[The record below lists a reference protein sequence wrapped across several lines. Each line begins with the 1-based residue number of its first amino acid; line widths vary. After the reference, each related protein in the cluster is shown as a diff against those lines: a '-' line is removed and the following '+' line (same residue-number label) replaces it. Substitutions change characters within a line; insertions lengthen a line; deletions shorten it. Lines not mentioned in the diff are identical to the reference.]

1 MKIENE
7 VRKFVHKYLDVS
19 REQEKTIVDYAL
31 ATWLPLPPILKYL
44 HIIGENG
51 TGKTR
56 VGVVMESICFNPI
69 TAQGKATPRTVI
81 RLMDKNN
88 PCTLIMDE
96 ADLLC
101 QPEEDENGE
110 SVRSTF
116 ETLLG
121 VGAMKATARIGWMEQ
136 EQPNT
141 YQPKFYNVHGY
152 KVIMSRKPFS
162 DMAIASRCIVV
173 RLKPKKLRLEIPQV
187 LDDEFWQDSE
197 KIKTMLQE
205 HFSKV
210 VIVEGQA
217 QAMALNE
224 QGIPAVSV
232 G

>member
-7 VRKFVHKYLDVS
+7 VRDFVHKYLDVS

-44 HIIGENG
+44 HIIGGNG

-56 VGVVMESICFNPI
+56 AGVVMESICLNVI
-69 TAQGKATPRTVI
+69 TAQGKASPQTVL
-81 RLMDKNN
+81 RLMDKNH

-101 QPEEDENGE
+101 QAEEDENGD

-116 ETLLG
+116 EAMLS
-121 VGAMKATARIGWMEQ
+121 VGAMKQTAMILRMEQ
-136 EQPNT
+136 EQPET
-141 YQPKFYNVHGY
+141 YKPKAYNVHGY
-152 KVIMSRKPFS
+152 KVIISRKPFS
-162 DMAIASRCIVV
+162 DMAIASRCIVI
-173 RLKPKKLRLEIPQV
+173 RLKAKKLRLEIPPV
-187 LDDEFWQDSE
+187 LDDDFWKDSE
-197 KIKTMLQE
+197 RIKTMLQE